1 MVHSFPWNKLL
12 VESSLWHH
20 LETQFVELQSLSNFN
35 LDGIKLFLLHQ
46 LTSLHIFALFYVDL
60 GHNELRMTV

>member
-46 LTSLHIFALFYVDL
+46 LTSLHIFALFHVDL
-60 GHNELRMTV
+60 GHNEQQMTV